1 MQFALAEGREI
12 LARTPTILEAW
23 LRDLP
28 DAWVHG
34 TEGPGTWSPYQV
46 VGHLLHGERSD
57 WLPRIQITLSSEA
70 ERRFAPFDREAMLRE
85 HADTPLPDLL
95 RAFRNAREDN
105 LALLGALDIR
115 ETHFSRTAIH
125 PVFGEVTLS
134 QLLATWV
141 AHDLSHLSQI
151 SRTMAKQYREAVGP
165 WRQFLSVMD
174 C

>member
-1 MQFALAEGREI
+1 MDFSLDEGRSI
-12 LARTPTILEAW
+12 LARTPAILEAW

-28 DAWVHG
+28 DLWVHG
-34 TEGPGTWSPYQV
+34 TEGPGTWSPYHV
-46 VGHLLHGERSD
+46 VGHLLHGERTD
-57 WLPRIQITLSSEA
+57 WMPRIQICLSSDA
-70 ERRFAPFDREAMLRE
+70 ERRFTPFDREAMLRE
-85 HADTPLPDLL
+85 HADTPLPELL
-95 RAFRNAREDN
+95 RAFRTAREDN

-115 ETHFSRTAIH
+115 PAHFSRTATH
-125 PVFGEVTLS
+125 PVFGEVTLG

-174 C
+174 R